1 MLEFRRCW
9 KISWILQQLFPSLK
23 LSIFSPCSSIDLNGI
38 KTLQSKQFKTE
49 ETVYSK
55 SYLSSSLSL
64 SPFFFSLSLCVCGH
78 HPSWEMP
85 ITGRVELSESITH
98 THTHTNTHTYINTH
112 IHIHFFVYNII
123 PSSVWI
129 EGVSFLKQRKYFSM
143 ICFLSHRIK

>member
-1 MLEFRRCW
+1 MYFSNRSTLILGWEKIFLTNNSNSNNNNTITNNNTTSTKCSVFICIHVWIQRNEFKMLEFRRCW

-64 SPFFFSLSLCVCGH
+64 PFFSLSLCACVVIIH
-78 HPSWEMP
+78 H
-85 ITGRVELSESITH
+85 GRC
-98 THTHTNTHTYINTH
+98 
-112 IHIHFFVYNII
+112 
-123 PSSVWI
+123 
-129 EGVSFLKQRKYFSM
+129 Q
-143 ICFLSHRIK
+143 